1 MLQIAAMKKIVLIT
15 GATSGFGKA
24 MAEAFA
30 RSGFDIIITGRRKE
44 RLDALKASIESSGQT
59 HCLSLSFDI
68 RDREACFAAINSL
81 PAEWKPIDILIN
93 NAGGAWGRDRA
104 TDASLDDWE
113 IMMDT
118 NVMGLMYITKAVL
131 PMMTER
137 RQGHIINIGSIA
149 GKEPYEFGNGY
160 NAAKFAVEGLTKA
173 LRIDLLPFN
182 VKVTH
187 IAPGAAETEFS
198 VVRFKG
204 DESKA
209 AAIYQGYQP
218 LSAEDVAGIVLY
230 TATLPPHVCINDLV
244 VTPTAQANSYNIYKS
259 TT

>member
-1 MLQIAAMKKIVLIT
+1 
-15 GATSGFGKA
+15 
-24 MAEAFA
+24 
-30 RSGFDIIITGRRKE
+30 
-44 RLDALKASIESSGQT
+44 
-59 HCLSLSFDI
+59 
-68 RDREACFAAINSL
+68 
-81 PAEWKPIDILIN
+81 
-93 NAGGAWGRDRA
+93 
-104 TDASLDDWE
+104 
-113 IMMDT
+113 
-118 NVMGLMYITKAVL
+118 
-131 PMMTER
+131 MTER
-137 RQGHIINIGSIA
+137 KQGHIINIGSIA

-160 NAAKFAVEGLTKA
+160 NAAKFAVEGLSKA

-182 VKVTH
+182 IKVTH

-198 VVRFKG
+198 LVRFKG

-209 AAIYQGYQP
+209 AAIYKGYQP

>member
-1 MLQIAAMKKIVLIT
+1 MVQIAAMKKIVLIT

-24 MAEAFA
+24 MAETFA
-30 RSGFDIIITGRRKE
+30 AAGLDVIITGRRQE
-44 RLDALKASIESSGQT
+44 RLDALKASIEAEGKAR
-59 HCLSLSFDI
+59 CLALCFDI
-68 RDREACFAAINSL
+68 RDRRACFTAIESL
-81 PAEWKPIDILIN
+81 PADWLPIDILIN

-118 NVMGLMYITKAVL
+118 NVKGLMYITKAVL
-131 PMMTER
+131 PVMMER
-137 RQGHIINIGSIA
+137 KQGHIINIGSIA

-160 NAAKFAVEGLTKA
+160 NAAKFAVEGFSRA
-173 LRIDLLPFN
+173 LRIDLLPYHIR
-182 VKVTH
+182 VTH

-198 VVRFKG
+198 LVRFKG
-204 DESKA
+204 DENKA

-218 LSAEDVAGIVLY
+218 LSAQDVANIVFY
-230 TATLPPHVCINDLV
+230 TASLPPHVCINDLV

>member
-30 RSGFDIIITGRRKE
+30 RAGFDVIITGRRKE
-44 RLDALKASIESSGQT
+44 RLDALQASIESSGQARC
-59 HCLSLSFDI
+59 HSLCFDI
-68 RDREACFAAINSL
+68 RDRDACFEAISSL
-81 PAEWKPIDILIN
+81 PADWQPIDILIN
-93 NAGGAWGRDRA
+93 NAGGAWGRDRV

-160 NAAKFAVEGLTKA
+160 NAAKFAVEGLSKA

-182 VKVTH
+182 IKVTH

-198 VVRFKG
+198 LVRFKG

-209 AAIYQGYQP
+209 AAIYKGYQP